1 MIKVTIP
8 KGPSSNARCWRNWS
22 LRRFGSS
29 GSRPNVSLGQSFPA
43 SIGNWSVPPRTRSRR
58 CVAGRQGRQH
68 AVASHLE
75 NIRRLQAALDK
86 QFRLPKPVEFPK
98 LLQSV
103 ERDVAS
109 AILVR
114 HRKVE
119 ADLRETMKA
128 MSTPWLNMQHE
139 IRSLTG
145 LAGLNKLGQI
155 LKRETTFEIAPAK
168 HVRSLLGDWRNKI
181 DWPAE
186 IFTDPVARSDF
197 YLDRGLEP
205 ALTDFP
211 AEAFHEVLSIAGIK
225 GSPRPAIDAD
235 NRTLD
240 LHQDEEEA
248 GFERNNTAHDRLQR
262 FETRM
267 RQFIS
272 EEMERSGGQNW
283 VENRIPPEI
292 VEKWKDKQSIALDKG
307 ERPRPLIA
315 YADFTDYERI
325 ILNKQNWPVFAPF
338 FRRQTSVQESLQRLY
353 PIRICTMHARFITQ
367 DDELYLRAETQRLSL
382 AMEQRARTEGEW
394 NHTNECSGENKA

>member
-1 MIKVTIP
+1 MTKATLQ
-8 KGPSSNARCWRNWS
+8 KGPEQQ
-22 LRRFGSS
+22 RRM
-29 GSRPNVSLGQSFPA
+29 LTQLEPA
-43 SIGNWSVPPRTRSRR
+43 SRRIERLAAQRLTGPVVPSLNRELERAAQTAVEQMRR
-58 CVAGRQGRQH
+58 RMAGVADN

-75 NIRRLQAALDK
+75 NIGRLQAELDR

-98 LLQSV
+98 LLESI

-128 MSTPWLNMQHE
+128 ISTPWLNMHHE

-145 LAGLNKLGQI
+145 IAGLNKLGQI
-155 LKRETTFEIAPAK
+155 LKRETTFEIVPAK

-197 YLDRGLEP
+197 YVDRGLEP

-225 GSPRPAIDAD
+225 GSPQPAIDAD
-235 NRTLD
+235 STLD

-283 VENRIPPEI
+283 VEDRIPCEI
-292 VEKWKDKQSIALDKG
+292 VKQWKEKQSVALDKG
-307 ERPRPLIA
+307 ERAQPLIA
-315 YADFTDYERI
+315 YADFTDYEQI
-325 ILNKQNWPVFAPF
+325 IVNKKNWPLFMPY
-338 FRRQTSVQESLQRLY
+338 FRRKTSIQESLQRLY
-353 PIRICTMHARFITQ
+353 PIRNSTMHARLITQ
-367 DDELYLRAETQRLSL
+367 NDQLYLLAETQRLSV
-382 AMEQRARTEGEW
+382 AMDPGTRRE
-394 NHTNECSGENKA
+394 